1 MQSMKRKGPQGS
13 RHLKG
18 GKQQLSGHRARPGQ
32 NCKWFWKSKKKL

>member
-13 RHLKG
+13 HHLKG
-18 GKQQLSGHRARPGQ
+18 GKQLSGHRARPWQ